1 MLPPFVRN
9 LLQKDPSLMAYTS
22 FFRDT
27 DALNAISD
35 IVIPAISHSRTIRV
49 WDAGCASG
57 EEPFTI
63 AILFAAKLGA
73 FHFRNLDVLATD
85 YEESNYAQFA
95 DRIRLAEYSRQDI
108 FWVPGPHREQ
118 YFEATDNPEVFR
130 LADAIRE
137 RVRYLQHDLLTLEAP
152 EIGHSLI
159 VCKNVLMHFSPEDQ
173 VKVLDMFY
181 QALVPGGYLALDG
194 NQIMPR
200 AFATRFIQVERGT
213 PLFQKPVV

>member
-1 MLPPFVRN
+1 
-9 LLQKDPSLMAYTS
+9 MAYTS

-95 DRIRLAEYSRQDI
+95 DRIRAAEERGAAMTLDAAAEYALMLTA
-108 FWVPGPHREQ
+108 PGQPAR
-118 YFEATDNPEVFR
+118 ATPPG
-130 LADAIRE
+130 LAKLSARE
-137 RVRYLQHDLLTLEAP
+137 RELVTLVARGRT
-152 EIGHSLI
+152 EIRRVYHLDRGYENIDKKLI
-159 VCKNVLMHFSPEDQ
+159 
-173 VKVLDMFY
+173 
-181 QALVPGGYLALDG
+181 ALGAS
-194 NQIMPR
+194 IKR
-200 AFATRFIQVERGT
+200 E
-213 PLFQKPVV
+213 KE